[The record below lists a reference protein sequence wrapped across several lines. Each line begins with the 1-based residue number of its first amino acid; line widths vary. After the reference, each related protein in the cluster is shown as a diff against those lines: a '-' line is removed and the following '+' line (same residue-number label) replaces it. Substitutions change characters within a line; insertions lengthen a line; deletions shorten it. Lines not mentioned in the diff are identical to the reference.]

1 MRKALSVSAVAL
13 ALMASACGQQVGITL
28 DELRASRLVDG
39 RVEVE
44 ADVTVAVLG
53 GAEQVQ
59 EVQEVCAE
67 ATWIAEGGQTLST
80 AKTCTTEA
88 WKDGESKVLKLI
100 SAEPIPTTAPATKIA
115 VKLTATA
122 TEGAGLRI
130 SDQTESELT
139 SP

>member
-28 DELRASRLVDG
+28 DDVRASRLADD

-53 GAEQVQ
+53 GAAQVQ

-67 ATWIAEGGQTLST
+67 ATWIAEDGQTVST

-88 WKDGESKVLKLI
+88 WKDGETKVLKVV
-100 SAEPIPTTAPATKIA
+100 SAEPIPTSPATKIA
-115 VKLTATA
+115 VTLTATA
-122 TEGAGLRI
+122 TEGAGTRI